1 MAHFFNVYVRSV
13 FDFMISKVCV
23 ALFNLKM
30 IRKKFSFKKTLIAFF
45 WKGVVKHRH
54 LILALWGTCAIK
66 TLFGNTNKLT

>member
-30 IRKKFSFKKTLIAFF
+30 IGKKISFKKTLIA
-45 WKGVVKHRH
+45 
-54 LILALWGTCAIK
+54 
-66 TLFGNTNKLT
+66 LF